1 MGALSYFVE
10 IPEWWGGEG
19 GGGGCMGHQFL
30 IK

>member
-19 GGGGCMGHQFL
+19 GGGGGGYGSPVP
-30 IK
+30 